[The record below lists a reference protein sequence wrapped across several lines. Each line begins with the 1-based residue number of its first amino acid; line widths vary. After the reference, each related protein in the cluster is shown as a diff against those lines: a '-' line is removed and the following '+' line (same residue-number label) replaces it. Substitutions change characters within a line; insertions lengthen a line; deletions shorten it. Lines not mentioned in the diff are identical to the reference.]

1 MASLRQLRSPRS
13 AQIRQERGRWRSF
26 FLSGEK
32 PQILNLRW
40 RSGWKKEEV
49 HVGMPAKVDL
59 EKCDG
64 CGTCAEECPVE
75 CITIVEEGDRK
86 YAVVNEEECTDCE
99 TCVDA
104 CEKGAITVEVAEEG

>member
-1 MASLRQLRSPRS
+1 MKSEEA
-13 AQIRQERGRWRSF
+13 ERERWRF
-26 FLSGEK
+26 FLLSGEK

-75 CITIVEEGDRK
+75 CITIVEEGGRK

-104 CEKGAITVEVAEEG
+104 CEKGAITVEAAEEG